1 MAHHHL
7 ALDLLDSLQSNADH
21 DHDGSAADGQAVDA
35 GQLTEHRGEQSHN
48 AQEQSTDEGDL
59 VQHTLDEISSGLA
72 GTLAGDGAAVLPQ
85 VVGHLN
91 RVVLD
96 GHIEEG
102 KTDDHQRVQD
112 DVEPAILSEGAD
124 DSLTQGLLG
133 LTEEGDQ
140 DGGQGQDGDSQ
151 DDGHNT
157 GHVHLDGHVGA
168 LATVH
173 LTADNLFGILDGD
186 AALGIGHEDD
196 ETDHSQE
203 QDQHQDHDHGIPDA
217 GGLAVDDL
225 LDTHGPEVLPQIVR
239 THRDAG
245 QDTGEQQHR
254 DTVADALLID
264 LLAQPHHQRG
274 AGGEAEN
281 DHDGGEPLTKAAA
294 GTRRQSVVLVL
305 HHEVVSDTQHQAQ
318 ANGAVTGILSQLLA
332 AGLTLLGQALQIRNR
347 HGQQLNNDAGV
358 DVGGDGQ
365 REDGGVG
372 ETATGHQGQ
381 VRHKVVRLTADGVLQ
396 SVRKLEKT
404 IFDSLVSRVKV
415 MAGLNVMENRL
426 CQDGRMSVQVKEK
439 KLDFRVS
446 IVPSV
451 AGQDIVLRL
460 FNEEDKELS
469 LEELGFSEMNLQKM
483 YSALENPYG
492 MILATGPTGS
502 GKTTTL
508 HALLKKMDKEH
519 LKIVTI
525 EDPVEKV
532 IDGIEQIQ
540 VNDEINMSFE
550 NVLRHILRHDPDV
563 IMVGEIRDRETAELA
578 IRSALTGHLIL
589 STIHTNDSVSAI
601 SRLRNLG
608 IEPYLIAGTLKT
620 VLAQRLVRKICEEC
634 LGKGCEECSFTGY
647 KGRTVVSEIFNLNET
662 VCSLIEHGKHDSEIR
677 EYISKHGFKSLREDA
692 ALKVKQK
699 ISTKLE
705 MKREGVL

>member
-1 MAHHHL
+1 MRKIREKDFNIL
-7 ALDLLDSLQSNADH
+7 EFSEYKNVKGQYTNQFIK
-21 DHDGSAADGQAVDA
+21 GSCCVK
-35 GQLTEHRGEQSHN
+35 LEETEIN
-48 AQEQSTDEGDL
+48 
-59 VQHTLDEISSGLA
+59 V
-72 GTLAGDGAAVLPQ
+72 
-85 VVGHLN
+85 
-91 RVVLD
+91 
-96 GHIEEG
+96 
-102 KTDDHQRVQD
+102 
-112 DVEPAILSEGAD
+112 
-124 DSLTQGLLG
+124 
-133 LTEEGDQ
+133 
-140 DGGQGQDGDSQ
+140 
-151 DDGHNT
+151 
-157 GHVHLDGHVGA
+157 
-168 LATVH
+168 TV
-173 LTADNLFGILDGD
+173 
-186 AALGIGHEDD
+186 
-196 ETDHSQE
+196 
-203 QDQHQDHDHGIPDA
+203 
-217 GGLAVDDL
+217 
-225 LDTHGPEVLPQIVR
+225 
-239 THRDAG
+239 
-245 QDTGEQQHR
+245 
-254 DTVADALLID
+254 
-264 LLAQPHHQRG
+264 
-274 AGGEAEN
+274 
-281 DHDGGEPLTKAAA
+281 
-294 GTRRQSVVLVL
+294 
-305 HHEVVSDTQHQAQ
+305 VVSKSKISGINILKQVHKQKEINIIEVSDSEFAEFIGKYVDGVSQKILNKS
-318 ANGAVTGILSQLLA
+318 NGKDDFRLEDI
-332 AGLTLLGQALQIRNR
+332 
-347 HGQQLNNDAGV
+347 NNDSPVVNIINGICLEAIRRNASDIHIQGTKNFV
-358 DVGGDGQ
+358 DVKL
-365 REDGGVG
+365 RI
-372 ETATGHQGQ
+372 
-381 VRHKVVRLTADGVLQ
+381 DGVLQ

-460 FNEEDKELS
+460 FNDEDKELS
-469 LEELGFSEMNLQKM
+469 LEELGFSEKNLQKM

-540 VNDEINMSFE
+540 VNDEINMTFE